1 MMKKIKYV
9 PPKIFHKLFP
19 GTIWESKI
27 DKILFTFDD
36 GPNPETTPIILEKLN
51 EHSIKAIF
59 FCVGENVKKYPELT
73 KRIIDEG
80 HLIGNHTISHKNINL
95 LNIKA
100 NSSIAECSN
109 IIEKT
114 TGIEPK
120 YFRPPHG
127 RIGLLTQ
134 SMMKKNNLINVMWS
148 LLTYDYKN
156 NFNIVIFAADN
167 FLSNNSLI
175 VLHDNI
181 KSKSIIAKS
190 IDYIVETAK
199 KKGFEIGEPDK
210 CLK

>member
-1 MMKKIKYV
+1 MMKKVKYV

-19 GTIWESKI
+19 GTIWESKV

-59 FCVGENVKKYPELT
+59 FCVGENVERYPDLA
-73 KRIIDEG
+73 KQIIDEG

-127 RIGLLTQ
+127 RIGLLTETL
-134 SMMKKNNLINVMWS
+134 MKRNNLTNVMWS
-148 LLTYDYKN
+148 LLTYDYKSD
-156 NFNIVIFAADN
+156 FNIVIFAVN
-167 FLSNNSLI
+167 KYLNKNSII
-175 VLHDNI
+175 VLHDSL
-181 KSKSIIAKS
+181 KSQAIIEKS
-190 IDYIVETAK
+190 IDYIIEKTK
-199 KKGFEIGEPDK
+199 QNGYEIGDPSK

>member
-1 MMKKIKYV
+1 MKKVKYV

-19 GTIWESKI
+19 GTIWESKV

-59 FCVGENVKKYPELT
+59 FCVGENVERYPDLA
-73 KRIIDEG
+73 KQIIDEG

-127 RIGLLTQ
+127 RIGLLTETL
-134 SMMKKNNLINVMWS
+134 MKRNNLTNVMWS
-148 LLTYDYKN
+148 LLTYDYKSD
-156 NFNIVIFAADN
+156 FNIVIFAVN
-167 FLSNNSLI
+167 KYLNKNSII
-175 VLHDNI
+175 VLHDSL
-181 KSKSIIAKS
+181 KSEAIIEKS
-190 IDYIVETAK
+190 IDYIIEKTK
-199 KKGFEIGEPDK
+199 QNGYQIGDPSK

>member
-1 MMKKIKYV
+1 MKKLLYI
-9 PPKIFHKLFP
+9 PPKIIRNLFP
-19 GTIWESKI
+19 KTIWESKV

-36 GPNPETTPIILEKLN
+36 GPNPETTPIILKKLN

-59 FCVGENVKKYPELT
+59 FCVGENVERYPELS
-73 KRIIDEG
+73 KQIIRDG
-80 HLIGNHTISHKNINL
+80 HLIGNHTLSHQNINFF
-95 LNIKA
+95 NKNA
-100 NSSIAECSN
+100 NSSIIKCSE

-114 TGIEPK
+114 VGEKPI

-127 RIGLLTQ
+127 RIGLRTETLLE
-134 SMMKKNNLINVMWS
+134 KNNLTNVMWS

-156 NFNIVIFAADN
+156 NFNIVIFATDN
-167 FLSNNSLI
+167 FLSNNSLV

-181 KSKSIIAKS
+181 KSKNIIAKS
-190 IDYIVETAK
+190 INYIVETAK

>member
-1 MMKKIKYV
+1 MKKLLYV
-9 PPKIFHKLFP
+9 PPKIIRILFP
-19 GTIWESKI
+19 NTIWESKI

-59 FCVGENVKKYPELT
+59 FCVGENVERYPDLA
-73 KRIIDEG
+73 KQIIDEG

>member
-1 MMKKIKYV
+1 MKKLLYV
-9 PPKIFHKLFP
+9 PPKIIRILFP
-19 GTIWESKI
+19 NTIWESKI

-36 GPNPETTPIILEKLN
+36 GPNLETTPIILEKLN

-127 RIGLLTQ
+127 RIGLLTETL
-134 SMMKKNNLINVMWS
+134 MKRNNLTNVMWS
-148 LLTYDYKN
+148 LLTYDYKSD
-156 NFNIVIFAADN
+156 FNIVIFAVN
-167 FLSNNSLI
+167 KYLNKNSII
-175 VLHDNI
+175 VLHDSL
-181 KSKSIIAKS
+181 KSEAIIEKS
-190 IDYIVETAK
+190 IDYIIEKTK
-199 KKGFEIGEPDK
+199 QNGYEIGDPSK

>member
-1 MMKKIKYV
+1 MMKKVKYV

-19 GTIWESKI
+19 GTIWESKV

-59 FCVGENVKKYPELT
+59 FCVGENVERYPDLA
-73 KRIIDEG
+73 KQIIDEG

-127 RIGLLTQ
+127 RIGLRTETL
-134 SMMKKNNLINVMWS
+134 MKRNNLTNVMWS
-148 LLTYDYKN
+148 LLTYDYKSD
-156 NFNIVIFAADN
+156 FNIVIFAVN
-167 FLSNNSLI
+167 KYLNKNSII
-175 VLHDNI
+175 VLHDSL
-181 KSKSIIAKS
+181 KSEAIIEKS
-190 IDYIVETAK
+190 IDYIIEKTK
-199 KKGFEIGEPDK
+199 QNGYQIGDPSK

>member
-1 MMKKIKYV
+1 MMKKVKYV

-19 GTIWESKI
+19 GTIWESKV

-59 FCVGENVKKYPELT
+59 FCVGENVERYPDLA
-73 KRIIDEG
+73 KQIIDEG

-127 RIGLLTQ
+127 RIGLLTETL
-134 SMMKKNNLINVMWS
+134 MKRNNLTNVMWS
-148 LLTYDYKN
+148 LLTYDYKSD
-156 NFNIVIFAADN
+156 FNIVIFAVN
-167 FLSNNSLI
+167 KYLNKNSII
-175 VLHDNI
+175 VLHDSL
-181 KSKSIIAKS
+181 KSEAIIEKS
-190 IDYIVETAK
+190 IDYIIEKTK
-199 KKGFEIGEPDK
+199 QNGYQIGDPSK